1 MFTFL
6 KFSFIQLCDFLL
18 LLIMKNKEK
27 SFLKIQKYLQK
38 VIFDFLCKF
47 FYSGSSDVLQKRLKM
62 YTKKQHLKESN
73 VTKKDNSNKNTKTT
87 AIIPTTPLMS
97 TKKYTDFYIV
107 IDFEATCE
115 EPNPPGY
122 FHEIIEFPAVLVDA
136 QTLEIV
142 RMVLLFFSFHFSLRL
157 E

>member
-1 MFTFL
+1 
-6 KFSFIQLCDFLL
+6 
-18 LLIMKNKEK
+18 
-27 SFLKIQKYLQK
+27 
-38 VIFDFLCKF
+38 
-47 FYSGSSDVLQKRLKM
+47 M

-73 VTKKDNSNKNTKTT
+73 VNKKDNKNKNTD
-87 AIIPTTPLMS
+87 TTPRTTSLMA

-142 RMVLLFFSFHFSLRL
+142 CVISLFVVLLLFAWFFFWFFLVFFLGGEGVRAENRSFVWRTFQRTPKIHYYGGCEFDPQPPGHTKNLKTVS
-157 E
+157 

>member
-1 MFTFL
+1 MLWLFLSKTF
-6 KFSFIQLCDFLL
+6 KFS
-18 LLIMKNKEK
+18 
-27 SFLKIQKYLQK
+27 
-38 VIFDFLCKF
+38 
-47 FYSGSSDVLQKRLKM
+47 YSGSSDVLQKRLKM

-73 VTKKDNSNKNTKTT
+73 VNKKDNNSKNNNTDNTAKTT
-87 AIIPTTPLMS
+87 IKLPTPLMS

-122 FHEIIEFPAVLVDA
+122 FHEIIEFPAVLVNA

-142 RMVLLFFSFHFSLRL
+142 SWSIIFVVFFPYIYIFFLRI

>member
-1 MFTFL
+1 
-6 KFSFIQLCDFLL
+6 
-18 LLIMKNKEK
+18 
-27 SFLKIQKYLQK
+27 
-38 VIFDFLCKF
+38 
-47 FYSGSSDVLQKRLKM
+47 M

-73 VTKKDNSNKNTKTT
+73 ASKKDNNKTITADAADTSTTT
-87 AIIPTTPLMS
+87 A

-136 QTLEIV
+136 QTLQVVSDFVWII
-142 RMVLLFFSFHFSLRL
+142 S
-157 E
+157 